1 VKLNELNLNQM
12 FGDYGAAA
20 MKQAG
25 NRLTGKAEGNLSVQD
40 KIAKDKFISDFI
52 GRASTNLNSAIQSGL
67 VDPNIKADAAGAVE
81 PQQDATPEPSA
92 DTTPQ
97 QPATST
103 APKTPAEIQ
112 KEKLAAAAKVAQD
125 QMANSPAPAK
135 PSAPTAPKSPE
146 QTRQEKQAAATQTAQ
161 SQMAASPAPTQQ
173 TKMTPQQTAALK
185 GRLKAGAAPT
195 SGQSGFKNYVG
206 GSGQVQRE
214 SRYAKLDYILE
225 SIINID
231 EAQEA
236 QSISEYLQNMF
247 NQYLGV
253 PITDPKAKTQIKT
266 LADQAQASYPK
277 MTNALTQMANLGFA
291 ISYSQGSGETQGANV
306 GATTAQP
313 TSGASAFSQG
323 MKQGLG
329 SSDSETSPS
338 ASTPTSASASAQTGS
353 AYDQVMALV
362 DKLSTEE
369 KQKLIATLQEPAT
382 GGQGAFDQMKNQL
395 QEPKTTA
402 NPVNRQQKLNVNK
415 IKSGNKG
422 APTPDE
428 EAKLQ
433 QRIQQ
438 QLAAQ
443 A

>member
-1 VKLNELNLNQM
+1 M
-12 FGDYGAAA
+12 FGDYGSAA
-20 MKQAG
+20 MKQIG
-25 NRLTGKAEGNLSVQD
+25 NRLTGNSEGNLSVKD
-40 KIAKDKFISDFI
+40 KIAKEKFISDFI

-67 VDPNIKADAAGAVE
+67 VDPEMQSGAPDSEE
-81 PQQDATPEPSA
+81 PQQDVTPDATSQQSS
-92 DTTPQ
+92 TSQ

-125 QMANSPAPAK
+125 QMAN
-135 PSAPTAPKSPE
+135 
-146 QTRQEKQAAATQTAQ
+146 
-161 SQMAASPAPTQQ
+161 SPAPTQQ

-225 SIINID
+225 SIININ
-231 EAQEA
+231 EAPEA
-236 QSISEYLQNMF
+236 QSISEYLENMF
-247 NQYLGV
+247 NQYLGI
-253 PITDPKAKTQIKT
+253 PITDPKAKAQIKT

-291 ISYSQGSGETQGANV
+291 ISYSQGTGATQGAS
-306 GATTAQP
+306 ATTSQP
-313 TSGASAFSQG
+313 ASALDAIKAGVQQG
-323 MKQGLG
+323 MG
-329 SSDSETSPS
+329 SDAS
-338 ASTPTSASASAQTGS
+338 ASTSISASPTTATTPGASEQGTT

-369 KQKLIATLQEPAT
+369 KQKLIATLQEPAS
-382 GGQGAFDQMKNQL
+382 GGEGSFDQMQKQL

-402 NPVNRQQKLNVNK
+402 NPLDNRQQKLNTNK
-415 IKSGNKG
+415 VKAGNKG
-422 APTPDE
+422 APTTAEYDKFDKLAQQAL
-428 EAKLQ
+428 AKQ
-433 QRIQQ
+433 V
-438 QLAAQ
+438 
-443 A
+443 